1 MAGGDV
7 KKAVGTFL
15 KQKLKL
21 EGSFLAS
28 MGNISV
34 VTVPFTTRSKIKEE
48 VIVTFGTV
56 EIRDIVRRA
65 AKELGGDPGAG
76 VRLEIPQFLQ
86 SSLKALESVSFALKK
101 KHPNTRRNIKF
112 DDERMDL
119 VLDFCLEPSED
130 DARWRKI

>member
-1 MAGGDV
+1 MY
-7 KKAVGTFL
+7 KR
-15 KQKLKL
+15 Q
-21 EGSFLAS
+21 
-28 MGNISV
+28 
-34 VTVPFTTRSKIKEE
+34 
-48 VIVTFGTV
+48 IVTFGTV

-130 DARWRKI
+130 DARWRKIRPDQASRVKKKLGGSGPSSSDEVTGEDVEKLQDL